1 MNELLKA
8 LYDKFCEPLAEV
20 ELKREVEDCHRALI
34 EVLGKSERKLVLQ
47 IIDCKDQIAEN
58 LSIDSFI
65 CGFQLAWQMT
75 NEQNTYQEGRPV
87 PTKTVGADVL
97 SAAQE
102 SGEG

>member
-8 LYDKFCEPLAEV
+8 LHDKFYEPLPEM

-34 EVLGKSERKLVLQ
+34 EVLGKPERKLVLQ

-65 CGFQLAWQMT
+65 CGFQLAWQLA
-75 NEQNTYQEGRPV
+75 NELNTYQEGRPV
-87 PTKTVGADVL
+87 PARTVGADVL
-97 SAAQE
+97 SVSQE
-102 SGEG
+102 NGGG

>member
-8 LYDKFCEPLAEV
+8 MYDKLYDPLPEV

-34 EVLGKSERKLVLQ
+34 EVLGKPERKLVLQ

-65 CGFQLAWQMT
+65 CGFQLAWQMA
-75 NEQNTYQEGRPV
+75 NELNTYQEGRPV
-87 PTKTVGADVL
+87 PTRAVGVDVL
-97 SAAQE
+97 SA
-102 SGEG
+102 SGRSREE